1 MKKNKEMKATSKTSL
16 SDISTDLL
24 FELDTSGRI
33 RHANQTALKAW
44 KLKSYHN
51 LALIKFMD
59 AVSVHVFDNAL
70 NRVLT
75 EHQAYKFIL
84 TNHNSLYSA
93 ALYPTSNGNLNL
105 SLSDITE
112 KHQTDIKL
120 SQALRRLNFAE
131 KAAQLGY
138 WELDIATRQLF
149 WSDEMYKIFGETGKI
164 HSPMRNLI
172 KERMLQE
179 DIPVYKAK
187 LKELLKEEQPVEGI
201 LRLQTPDNKIIYCSF
216 KAGIIYENHKK
227 IIAGT
232 FQDISSYIQIQQEL
246 QKAKKRAEELSDAK
260 SYFLAQASH
269 DLRQPMQ
276 ALKLF
281 ISGLKEENLTVMQK
295 VMVKKIEDS
304 AINLNTLLDNLLD
317 ISKIEAGGVKY
328 QPQIFD
334 IGNVITALAQE
345 YQELAQ
351 KQNIRFRYISLHKK
365 IYSDPI
371 LVERLLRNLLNNA
384 FKYTK
389 NKVLLGTKLSGHFIT
404 VKIIDNGCGIAPQ
417 EQDKIFQDFYQSPQQ
432 PVCRIQGVG
441 LGLGIVK
448 RIAKLLQTKIH
459 IYTIPQKGSC
469 FYFNLAIDTKKTIP
483 ELQKP

>member
-1 MKKNKEMKATSKTSL
+1 MKTTFLSTNL

-33 RHANQTALKAW
+33 QYANMTAITAW
-44 KLKSYHN
+44 N
-51 LALIKFMD
+51 LENYLQLPLIRFLD

-75 EHQAYKFIL
+75 ECQSYKFVL
-84 TNHNSLYSA
+84 TDHNHIYSA
-93 ALYPTSNGNLNL
+93 SLHPGIQGHLDL
-105 SLSDITE
+105 SLTDITRQ
-112 KHQTDIKL
+112 HHTDIKL
-120 SQALRRLNFAE
+120 QQAIRRLNFAE
-131 KAAQLGY
+131 KATQLGY

-149 WSDEMYKIFGETGKI
+149 WSEEMYKIFGEEGKI

-172 KERMLQE
+172 KERMVQE
-179 DIPVYKAK
+179 DISIYKSK
-187 LKELLKEEQPVEGI
+187 LKELLKTEKTVEGT
-201 LRLQTPDNKIIYCSF
+201 LRLHGKKNKIIYCSF

-232 FQDISSYIQIQQEL
+232 FQDISQYINIQQEL
-246 QKAKKRAEELSDAK
+246 QAAKKKAEELSDAK

-281 ISGLKEENLTVMQK
+281 ISGLKEENLNLMQK
-295 VMVKKIEDS
+295 TLVKKIEDS
-304 AINLNTLLDNLLD
+304 ALNLNTLLENLLD

-334 IGNVITALAQE
+334 IGTIISNLAQE
-345 YQELAQ
+345 YQELAK
-351 KQNIRFRYISLHKK
+351 KQNIRFRYIPLRKK

-371 LVERLLRNLLNNA
+371 LLERLLRNLLNNA

-389 NKVLLGTKLSGHFIT
+389 NKVLFGAKLSGKSIT
-404 VKIIDNGCGIAPQ
+404 IKIIDNGCGISPQ
-417 EQDKIFQDFYQSPQQ
+417 ELDKIFQDFYQSPQQ
-432 PVCRIQGVG
+432 PICRIQGVG

-448 RIAKLLQTKIH
+448 RIAKLLKTTVN
-459 IYTIPQKGSC
+459 IYSIPEKGSC
-469 FYFNLAIDTKKTIP
+469 FYFSLTTDTK
-483 ELQKP
+483 